1 MAITFAVSNV
11 VRATA
16 RLIDP
21 AKTDGESPRRQLH
34 GRTVEAWG
42 SDAQQFLPAEEHGLL
57 KTVHRAYA
65 DHYPLVLTPDA
76 IWLCIAQGFAIHVKE
91 NAERL
96 RGKFVRHEGQ
106 ERLVVV
112 RDHFVKGSP
121 DNDWPG
127 VFGEFSAQIAA
138 HIGRQRDLVVCDFST
153 TGPVE
158 RAASEIVLMDALQH
172 YFTYELWTMCGIPE
186 ITLEG
191 AVDDWISIRRRVRA
205 LGEYELSWWTRALE
219 PVLDQFVAAARGHA
233 DVRFWEV
240 MFKQIGGSGGPY
252 VNGWINVLFPYL
264 RVDGSDAFTRND
276 AAVRWER
283 GGSDPDDWSSH
294 GAHRFLIPSGISTAP
309 LLWHYLGSKLDM
321 ELLAGF
327 VGTAQDKD
335 GLALRPAIGWAVR
348 DAGQT
353 ADVVQVSAPDS
364 GSLDDVEPDSARFA
378 WTALPTWLST
388 LLERGS
394 ATVLAGRMARRG
406 ELTGRDLERAAL
418 RTETL
423 RKEADARL
431 VCVPAGDISQASR
444 FPDTPVPCR
453 LFVGVASGSVTLLG
467 SWTQAIEA
475 PARTLAAAR
484 ALAASVWDS
493 LDEVVPGGLSE
504 ETAVYLVLTGESL
517 RSAVFYGEQDP
528 RYHTSLNWPL
538 TDWGWGAV
546 AAEVASS
553 ASTFAVLDASPD
565 AHAQRVATAE
575 SLGVEASAAA
585 YHLAMDWVSPGKSG
599 G

>member
-1 MAITFAVSNV
+1 MAVTFAVSDV

-16 RLIDP
+16 RLHNP
-21 AKTDGESPRRQLH
+21 AKIAGASSTRRLH

-42 SDAQQFLPAEEHGLL
+42 SNAQQFLPAEEHGLL
-57 KTVHRAYA
+57 NAVHRAYA
-65 DHYPLVLTPDA
+65 HHYPLVLTPDA
-76 IWLCIAQGFAIHVKE
+76 IWLCIAQGFAIHVNE

-96 RGKFVRHEGQ
+96 RGKFVRHEGR
-106 ERLVVV
+106 EPLVVT
-112 RDHFVKGSP
+112 RDDFVKGSP
-121 DNDWPG
+121 DNDWPC

-172 YFTYELWTMCGIPE
+172 YFKYELWTVCGIPE

-191 AVDDWISIRRRVRA
+191 TVDDWISIRRRASA

-219 PVLDQFVAAARGHA
+219 PVLDQFVAAARGRV
-233 DVRFWEV
+233 DVPFWEV
-240 MFKQIGGSGGPY
+240 MFKELGGSGGPY
-252 VNGWINVLFPYL
+252 VTGWINVLFPYL
-264 RVDGSDAFTRND
+264 KVSRSEAFTRND

-283 GGSDPDDWSSH
+283 GISDPDGWSSE
-294 GAHRFLIPSGISTAP
+294 GAHRYLIPSGMSTAP
-309 LLWHYLGSKLDM
+309 LLWNYFGSALDM

-327 VGTAQDKD
+327 VGVAQDED

-348 DAGQT
+348 QTGQA
-353 ADVVQVSAPDS
+353 ADVVQARAPGS
-364 GSLDDVEPDSARFA
+364 GSLHDVGPDRDPVARV
-378 WTALPTWLST
+378 ALPSWLSR
-388 LLERGS
+388 LMERGS
-394 ATVLAGRMARRG
+394 ATVLAGRMARRA
-406 ELTGRDLERAAL
+406 EITRRDLERAAL
-418 RTETL
+418 RTDTL

-431 VCVPAGDISQASR
+431 VCVPAGDIVRALR
-444 FPDTPVPCR
+444 FPDTPVPCP
-453 LFVGVASGSVTLLG
+453 LFVGVASGSVTLLK

-475 PARTLAAAR
+475 PDRTLATAR

-504 ETAVYLVLTGESL
+504 EIAVYLVLTGESL

-528 RYHTSLNWPL
+528 RYHTWLNWPL
-538 TDWGWGAV
+538 MDWGWGAV

-553 ASTFAVLDASPD
+553 ASTFAVLDASPG

-585 YHLAMDWVSPGKSG
+585 YHLAMEWVSRGTSG